1 MASSNMSGGVL
12 FSGYG
17 RGLSLLMNKKERAM
31 REGQGWQLFR
41 GHPSLALL
49 GVDESIVP

>member
-17 RGLSLLMNKKERAM
+17 RILSLLMNKKERAM
-31 REGQGWQLFR
+31 REDQGRLLFR
-41 GHPSLALL
+41 SRPFLSFAEDG
-49 GVDESIVP
+49 